1 MSAENGSF
9 TNLSVS
15 KRKKWKLHLYGL
27 FVVCFHFP
35 VPNSKYSLIL
45 NFDISTVFSHDD
57 IRSKAFDFTCR
68 NYQKNMLHY
77 IRIYCHRFEKRN
89 MLPPKRKE
97 KRDNLI
103 RKRTRPN
110 PSRTRTQ
117 TDRSDSDT
125 DRPKGPSTPTIYK
138 FFSPHGKLGF
148 FSSSYN
154 ARKKEKG

>member
-1 MSAENGSF
+1 MDLLLIYQSQRE
-9 TNLSVS
+9 
-15 KRKKWKLHLYGL
+15 KKWKLHLYGL